1 MPENVDLDV
10 VKSKIKTLTEKIITQ
25 NSKAS
30 ISISDNTAVKIGLN
44 KNTASIKNN
53 IDAIVYGKGS
63 SFEDA
68 IIKARTTFTSQNSDK
83 YIILV
88 TDATD
93 SLKEQLDSLVDN
105 DVTIISILYDIT
117 NNELGTLAE
126 SAYGPVYMVNDLD
139 EQKLA
144 DVINK
149 SLIDLQ
155 VKNKLTDE
163 ILSYFDIELLTED
176 ENISINEEGILW
188 NIERIKN
195 GETLT
200 IKYKLKL
207 KEDAV
212 IDRNVIFK
220 NWFSAKEVTINYEK
234 DLLQKQVKLE
244 KEKTPIFTVCE
255 TYKMKIKAVNSENAS
270 LGVAGIQF
278 KIEGKDSEGNTVYTD
293 TLTTDANGYVEV
305 QKIKTLGKVTYT
317 ITPIIDIVGYENTEA
332 RNVIVDNDYLGRR
345 VIEVDGDGLKAEAD
359 SIDRI
364 VEIEFP
370 IKVQGFDLEINL
382 NELNNSNVKL
392 SNAEFRLIQPK
403 LNSKYEMDVLY
414 GKTNEHGQLFFHP
427 AVMTKAG
434 TYDYILSQISEVT
447 GYESMGN
454 VTLSLTFNNKG
465 EITKAVKKHNDN
477 VEITDW
483 NKAYVQL
490 NVGNKGVFTDA
501 FDFEFNLTDKQTGD
515 PIVGAKYDITV
526 TTSNNTKYSFGDN
539 VTDNNGQIKLLLPGT
554 GEVHIAIVEKAP
566 ATGYAKCSVAKEFT
580 IHRQDGEVKYAYGSN
595 SSSTNYF
602 NVTCQS
608 VDDKVI
614 VDTEATLKTERN
626 TVKIKAI
633 DAVEVPSFGLEEVQF
648 TLVNT
653 VNGKTYGPAETNY
666 DGEVEFTIDDEPQG
680 QYEYSLI
687 TTYVPF
693 GYIKNTDPIRFNIH
707 FDENGYIDSVND
719 IDTIQKIEYQLVED
733 ETAKLHRAYLEIGID
748 MEANLA
754 YNFQIALTDIDTGV
768 AIDGAIYD
776 LEIEYGDRIKKIKG
790 RPTDA
795 NGMISTRI
803 AVDKSKVTNL
813 NVTVAQTGA
822 KLGYKADLPAQE
834 ISINL
839 LNNEITHTP
848 TEVKPGNTQGGQLRY
863 ADVSGQTITYHH
875 TNRRKDASDTMLNIN
890 VTTLEKTSDS
900 VIGGKSVQIIN
911 NAVKD
916 ANGKIIKAILDS
928 NGQDLNVT
936 NVTSTDVPTVGY
948 TSFDNLQ
955 LIGCKIPGEQE
966 YEIEMIVDG
975 NLIRC
980 RLTYKYNEYTEMVEL
995 INVETV
1001 WGNRLIRSKN
1011 FSSYENETGYISD
1024 INLEIYTFE
1033 GSNVTGNLTLDLK
1046 KADLETK
1053 ATLAGAKYDIIIER
1067 PDGTKIVR
1075 SNVEVFDD
1083 VVELEGIY
1091 VPQDTAIY
1099 ITEKTAPIGYELND
1113 TMILKVTG
1121 VDPYT
1126 NEVTLTKENDSY
1138 NGERSELVKD
1148 QNINISTS
1156 GMVQSQY
1163 TLNMYDVQMD
1173 KFRFKITAND
1183 NVTFKGASG
1192 FKFEI
1197 KNDVGAQKVTGV
1209 TNENGEVNTLV
1220 GGIYDDTSSPRT
1232 YTVTGI
1238 KAGTYYKKLATP
1250 IEVKVYFKAD
1260 GTVDYDKTLKG
1271 QTDANYSEA
1280 GTALGQ
1286 WHFEGANKLDDAGN
1300 IVYCIAII
1308 INVETLDPLNV
1319 EIETVNK
1326 FTDAVVSD
1334 VEYSISPS
1342 VTPAKGTTNIQV
1354 SYAESNI
1361 NRSYVLSQTVVPD
1374 NYILAKN
1381 LGFNITYDDDGN
1393 IAEQPVVISPDM
1405 KVVSYSGKTLKIQV
1419 KIEPRVPITVTNLY
1433 YFNHDEVLQGGE
1445 FKVTGMK
1452 SSLQTNSDGQAKGVI
1467 GRFGENEDVTYTV
1480 TQTKA
1485 KYGYAE
1491 VDPFDIVVHY
1501 GENRE
1506 ITSVTLAEPNNRFVT
1521 VGYIQPSKASD
1532 YGYNKT
1538 DKGIITLTVLNYKA
1552 VTMNI
1557 KNVDRQ
1563 DGANLLSGTQY
1574 SVTSD
1579 INTKGNG
1586 TTDANGMA
1594 LTYVGKSGFD
1604 RTVRYTIHEDKPAF
1618 GYQTFGTDIYLD
1630 VDFNEDGYITGCA
1643 ITNNPNIDNV
1653 AKAST
1658 ITPIVTIEDNFTI
1671 NIELKNN
1678 PLMKFN
1684 ITKVDM
1690 QNKERVIKN
1699 VTFDVIGTLADTQYT
1714 KDTVTTNQEG
1724 KVTAKV
1730 DRTLDS
1736 TTMQY
1741 TLKETKKSPFY
1752 EWLPE
1757 DIKLEISYDE
1767 TGKMQK
1773 GENAYRVIAGNEY
1786 IDITNVDEDN
1796 FTMDMTI
1803 YNDEIKAFGV
1813 HIYTDDKYDDSKK
1826 VEQATWDA
1834 FLTDREKT
1842 GHVKDNNY
1850 SARLISGRDSDGDG
1864 NPDLAHAEDYQIIG
1878 EYSGGTGT
1886 RTLRLTTS
1894 SGWMPNTYSY
1904 NDEWIRSAYGLDSY
1918 NILID
1923 IDFDDNGKI
1932 INQPRLR
1939 TGDDNYIGWLLD
1951 GRYVEVSKEGDYGIN
1966 VTIHYYPKLQVAMRT
1981 YDMYT
1986 DEYTPANF
1994 QISTISSTGDRN
2006 GIKEGYLGYNA
2017 GDGRH
2022 STISYKGQAKNSL
2035 TIDNFKALC
2044 FTETQNARMTRIV
2057 DNEDGTNSEQY
2068 GRYIYLYEMN
2078 EPTSPVQYQKYRPR
2092 SFGNYYSRKLAKII
2106 VWYNNKGEVVDSSV
2120 EQVYSNNNITDIK
2133 VIIPE
2138 EGMYAGTYDAEGNFT
2153 KYNNHNIYID
2163 VAYAPITTAGITVR
2177 DEVSGAPIGEI
2188 RVYPYGGGTHQ
2199 TSTSYEHRTTL
2210 HYDTNNNGQTSWTYW
2225 GANVAG
2231 DKNIYKISLG
2241 KIEKGYLGAYSD
2253 EGEFRYIEVEVSYN
2267 EQGRIGAARVLN
2279 KDGFNNVA
2287 ATVDESCYGTTH
2299 LKLNFNLKRK
2309 MGMQI
2314 NKVDQYDNNIKLSAK
2329 FKVTN
2334 NIDTSGTSTEYM
2346 INTGT
2351 RKEQLAGRIIA
2362 NNTVE
2367 YTLSEVTVPDGYKPL
2382 DKNLKL
2388 IVKYRANGTIETAYP
2403 ADEYS
2408 KEHLRVDY
2416 VCQSERRD
2424 NSLLYKDIEIT
2435 VYNEPKFAV
2444 ELELVDKYYN
2454 NIKIDNVTFNMTSS
2468 EGDVAVGNLV
2478 TDAYGKI
2485 YTYIGAVHPGKTV
2498 TYTLEQ
2504 ADKASGYYKLTNPI
2518 KFTVTFDSTGKPVD
2532 IPTLVDDYAQEYA
2545 SVLTKDVSKFRT
2557 NYTANIRV
2565 YNMPERVYL
2574 AINKYDWLTNNPI
2587 QDVEFKVT
2595 VEENGTSRDINS
2607 VLTNAQGNAV
2617 VQIDTF
2623 KEEAQGRS
2631 VIYTIH
2637 EVAAPDSYRKTQD
2650 LKIEVLYDAKGGI
2663 SSWQVLS
2670 NESNLNY
2677 TVYRRGNTSIQKIEN
2692 VYAHMKVSIPNDN
2705 TYDLIVKDEDINY
2718 KGLGVQGTKYDI
2730 TINGI
2735 PKNAAT
2741 TSSTGYTQLKN
2752 LTDNGNF
2759 QIRIAEKTIGE
2770 GYRENKENDIIL
2782 EIEKAATGA
2791 YSLSLNTSLMTN
2803 YTITE
2808 TANSTT
2814 SVPEYRI
2821 DLTDNT
2827 YAIVSVSEEY
2837 GQIKVTFF
2845 NETKSELTLIKQDIN
2860 SKASLQDVE
2869 FKITKKDLAK
2879 NEETVLTQN
2888 TKTDA
2893 NGRIYFDLG
2902 IAPQNTTVEYTF
2914 EELSQPKPTDKY
2926 QTVLLPQTV
2935 TVTYDIYGR
2944 ITNIITNSRLRTK
2957 AFLQHSDNNNCRSV
2971 ITTIG
2976 NGTLDPQYKVKV
2988 VTEDVDTGRRING
3001 STIDVEVKNISG
3013 DTLTQLPLNNPQN
3026 PDRSLPNI
3034 TQNLCTDGKLHTD
3047 TEVEQEGYRV
3057 IEKGVIITEGI
3068 KQKGEIT
3075 IDVSQTG
3082 FAYGYEKGSQKV
3094 TGQVKIATD
3103 FKDNPNGSLD
3113 SLLTME
3119 LKNNDG
3125 LEVTVDEDS
3134 REIIITIKN
3143 ESRVGLTL
3151 EKLSTIVNEDGS
3163 RDKIKGA
3170 SFTVTSKILTASSEI
3185 ATDLKVDTRLTGV
3198 DGITSESIGKAYP
3211 GKTVVYTIH
3220 ENELEGYVPIEDIEI
3235 AVVFDLKGN
3244 ISYVEL
3250 LSAYIDILNWE
3261 DIVNSFNGTKD
3272 IRIPILNTP
3281 IIQDYQV
3288 ILEKHDIDDGLYP
3301 DLIPGAEYE
3310 ITVAEQFGETKTW
3323 TAITNSEGKIY
3334 STYFS
3339 GYGTINITIREI
3351 TAPVGYELDPLP
3363 KYITLFRNKDS
3374 GVIQKYSSDVNID
3387 VNDENTIVALKP
3399 LDKGMNNTYGLIID
3413 KVDVDTGLKI
3423 IKDTAQFEVT
3433 ITKQETKEDDNYE
3446 EPTTPE
3452 VDEGIDVDTEVNEPI
3467 ENENTQAETNT
3478 DIDTDTPTDTGE
3490 ETDTNNENSETSET
3504 VVTYKETLEP
3514 MTTSNGR
3521 AMIRTVYA
3529 PEEAGIYTYT
3539 IKEIKVPDGYTK
3551 DPQEV
3556 VFEVEFEKTP
3566 EGNMIIKNA
3575 RKISGEYA
3583 SILALREDTLG
3594 FTLGNKD
3601 TSLIPKEDEYLLNI
3615 YKVDENKE
3623 LITESTAMF
3632 MIVLP
3637 DGSKQYVETENGKLK
3652 LEHFKLPE
3660 EAGTITY
3667 KIKEIMAPEGY
3678 VLDREEK
3685 TLEIT
3690 FIEKD
3695 GKIVIKEA
3703 TVEGTNISITS
3714 NDEKVININVVNK
3727 EGKTPIDPPVED
3739 AGKYTLIINKLDSES
3754 KEHITKA
3761 KFIVTLEDGQKLE
3774 VETDENGQAIIR
3786 DVKVPVKPGTYPYVI
3801 KEISAPN
3808 GYKLDSTYKVIEIT
3822 FIEQNDEIVIG
3833 VVSAVSGNNVTA
3845 NLLENDVVSVDILN
3859 EKEGKPVDPD
3869 DPDKDKVDVTI
3880 KKYEEGTTTG
3890 LKGAVIAVYDKEGNE
3905 VTRVTT
3911 NDNGEATFKLKAG
3924 TYKYKEVT
3932 APDGYKLNDTMYTF
3946 TIGKDGE
3953 VVFDSAN
3960 GIIYNKKEEDKPVNP
3975 DDPDKDKVDVTIKK
3989 YEEGTTTGLKGAVI
4003 AVYDK
4008 EGNEVTRVT
4017 TNDNGEATFK
4027 LKAGTYK
4034 YKEVTAPDGYKL
4046 NDTMYTFTIGED
4058 GKVVFDSANG
4068 IIYNTK
4074 NTTKPTD
4081 PDDPNKPTDPD
4092 DPNKPTDPDDPNKPT
4107 DPDDPNKPTN
4117 PDDPNKPEDKVFDLS
4132 SEKYITNVTIKYNDT
4147 NETIKKTNLDRDGI
4161 TKLDVKANRLKYLEL
4176 TLEYKIVVTNVGNK
4190 AGTLNSIVDR
4200 VPNGLYM
4207 NISEN
4212 KGWSL
4217 YNNVATYMMP
4227 NTILQPGE
4235 SKEVTIV
4242 LHYNGKTQTTGKII
4256 NYASFEA
4263 DGEIDGDH
4271 IENTNNLAKAV
4282 FVLSI
4287 KTGQEII
4294 IYPLLTFSALVVL
4307 GLGVAG
4313 IKKYVL

>member
-1 MPENVDLDV
+1 MQQKIIKNESNETELVYELSASNIVEAKPTTEVAIAIDSSYSMAENVDLDI
-10 VKSKIKTLTEKIITQ
+10 VKQKIKSLTEKIITQ
-25 NSKAS
+25 SIKTS
-30 ISISDNTAVKIGLN
+30 ISVSDNANVQAWLN
-44 KNTASIKNN
+44 RNTATVKNA
-53 IDAIVYGKGS
+53 IDAITYGKGS
-63 SFEDA
+63 DFSDA
-68 IIKARTTFTSQNSDK
+68 ITNARTTFTSQDSDK

-93 SLKEQLDSLVDN
+93 SVKEQLDQLTDN

-117 NNELGTLAE
+117 NNEIGTPNA
-126 SAYGPVYMVNDLD
+126 STYGPVYMVNDLN
-139 EQKLA
+139 EQKLT

-149 SLIDLQ
+149 NLIDLQ
-155 VKNKLTDE
+155 VQNKLTDE

-176 ENISINEEGILW
+176 DENISINEQGIVW
-188 NIERIKN
+188 NIEKLRN

-364 VEIEFP
+364 VEVEFP

-382 NELNNSNVKL
+382 NQLNNSNIKL
-392 SNAEFRLIQPK
+392 SNTEFRLIQPK
-403 LNSKYEMDVLY
+403 LNSKYEMDALY
-414 GKTNEHGQLFFHP
+414 GKTDEKGQLFFHP

-434 TYDYILSQISEVT
+434 TYDYILSQINDVT
-447 GYESMGN
+447 GYTSMGN
-454 VTLSLTFNNKG
+454 VTLSLTFNNNG
-465 EITKAVKKHNDN
+465 EITKAVTKHNNN
-477 VEITDW
+477 VGVTDW
-483 NKAYVQL
+483 NKAYVKL
-490 NVGNKGVFTDA
+490 NVGNESVLTDA
-501 FDFEFNLTDKQTGD
+501 FEFELNLTDKETKN

-554 GEVHIAIVEKAP
+554 GEVHVAIVERTP
-566 ATGYAKCSVAKEFT
+566 ATGYSKCSVAKEFN

-614 VDTEATLKTERN
+614 VDTESTLKTERN
-626 TVKIKAI
+626 TVKIKAV
-633 DAVEVPSFGLEEVQF
+633 DAVEVPSFGLEDVEF
-648 TLVNT
+648 KLVNT
-653 VNGKTYGPAETNY
+653 VNGKTYGPSLTNQ
-666 DGEVEFTIDDEPQG
+666 DGELEFTIDDEAQG
-680 QYEYSLI
+680 QYEYNLI

-693 GYIKNTDPIRFNIH
+693 GYIKNTAPIRFNMH
-707 FDENGYIDSVND
+707 FDGNGYIDSVND
-719 IDTIQKIEYQLVED
+719 IDPVQKIEYQLVED
-733 ETAKLHRAYLEIGID
+733 ETTKLHRAYLEIGID

-754 YNFQIALTDIDTGV
+754 YNFQIALTDIDSGA
-768 AIDGAIYD
+768 AIDGARYD
-776 LEIEYGDRIKKIKG
+776 LEIEYGDRIKQIKG

-795 NGMISTRI
+795 NGTISTRI
-803 AVDKSKVTNL
+803 AIDKSKVTNL

-822 KLGYKADLPAQE
+822 KLGYKADIAVQE

-848 TEVKPGNTQGGQLRY
+848 TEIRPGNTQGGQIRY

-890 VTTLEKTSDS
+890 ITTLEKTSDS

-911 NAVKD
+911 EAVRDSSGNVIKQILNSD
-916 ANGKIIKAILDS
+916 GK
-928 NGQDLNVT
+928 DLNVT
-936 NVTSTDVPTVGY
+936 KVTSLDVPTVGY
-948 TSFDNLQ
+948 TSFEKLP
-955 LIGCKIPGEQE
+955 LIGCRIPGEQE
-966 YEIEMIVDG
+966 YEIEMVVDG

-1024 INLEIYTFE
+1024 INLEIYTYE
-1033 GSNVTGNLTLDLK
+1033 GEGEATGNLTLDLK
-1046 KADLETK
+1046 KADIETK
-1053 ATLAGAKYDIIIER
+1053 NSLAGAKYDIIIER

-1099 ITEKTAPIGYELND
+1099 ITEAQAPLGYELND

-1121 VDPYT
+1121 VDQYT

-1138 NGERSELVKD
+1138 NGTRSELVKD

-1163 TLNMYDVQMD
+1163 TLNMYDAQMD
-1173 KFRFKITAND
+1173 KFKFKITTTD
-1183 NVTFKGASG
+1183 NVTFKNVSG

-1197 KNDVGAQKVTGV
+1197 KNDVGAQKVTEV

-1232 YTVTGI
+1232 YTITGI

-1250 IEVKVYFKAD
+1250 IEVKVFFKAD

-1271 QTDANYSEA
+1271 QTDANYSET
-1280 GTALGQ
+1280 GTTLGQ
-1286 WHFEGANKLDDAGN
+1286 WHFEGANKLFDDGSIN
-1300 IVYCIAII
+1300 YSIAIV

-1334 VEYSISPS
+1334 VEYTISPS
-1342 VTPAKGTTNIQV
+1342 VTEAKGTTNIEV
-1354 SYAESNI
+1354 NYAESNI
-1361 NRSYVLSQTVVPD
+1361 NRSYVLSQTLVPD

-1393 IAEQPVVISPDM
+1393 ITGEPVVISPDM
-1405 KVVSYSGKTLKIQV
+1405 KVVEYSGKTLKIQV

-1445 FKVTGMK
+1445 FQVTGMK
-1452 SSLQTNSDGQAKGVI
+1452 ASLQTNSDGQAKGVI
-1467 GRFGENEDVTYTV
+1467 GKFGENEDITYTV

-1552 VTMNI
+1552 VKMNI
-1557 KNVDRQ
+1557 ENVDRQ
-1563 DGANLLSGTQY
+1563 EQTKPLVGTQY
-1574 SVTSD
+1574 EITSD
-1579 INTKGNG
+1579 INTNGTG
-1586 TTDANGMA
+1586 TTDAKGIA
-1594 LTYVGKSGFD
+1594 SAYVGKSGFD
-1604 RTVRYTIHEDKPAF
+1604 KTVRYTIKEKNPAF

-1643 ITNNPNIDNV
+1643 ITNDPSIENV
-1653 AKAST
+1653 AKANT
-1658 ITPIVTIEDNFTI
+1658 ITPIVTIEDNFTV

-1690 QNKERVIKN
+1690 QNKEKAIKN
-1699 VTFDVIGTLADTQYT
+1699 VVFDVIGTLGDKEYT
-1714 KDTVTTNQEG
+1714 KDTVATNQDG

-1736 TTMQY
+1736 ATMEY

-1773 GENAYRVIAGNEY
+1773 GENAYRILSGNEY

-1796 FTMDMTI
+1796 FTIDMTI

-1813 HIYTDDKYDDSKK
+1813 HIYTDDKYDSSKK
-1826 VEQATWDA
+1826 VENATWDA
-1834 FLTDREKT
+1834 FLTDETKA
-1842 GHVKDNNY
+1842 GHVKDNDY
-1850 SARLISGRDSDGDG
+1850 AKQLISGRDSDNDG

-1878 EYSGGTGT
+1878 EYSGGAGT

-1894 SGWMPNTYSY
+1894 SSWMPNYYSY
-1904 NDEWIRSAYGLDSY
+1904 NDEWIKSAYGLDSY

-1932 INQPRLR
+1932 VSEPRLR
-1939 TGDDNYIGWLLD
+1939 TGNDGYIGWLLD

-1966 VTIHYYPKLQVAMRT
+1966 VTIHYYPKLQIAMRT

-1986 DEYTPANF
+1986 GEYTPANF
-1994 QISTISSTGDRN
+1994 QISTISSSGDRN
-2006 GIKEGYLGYNA
+2006 GIKEGYIGNNPS
-2017 GDGRH
+2017 DGRH
-2022 STISYKGQAKNSL
+2022 ATISYRGQAKNSL

-2044 FTETQNARMTRIV
+2044 FTETQNARMSRTAN
-2057 DNEDGTNSEQY
+2057 NEDGTTSEQY

-2092 SFGNYYSRKLAKII
+2092 RTGDYYSRKLAKIV
-2106 VWYNNKGEVVDSSV
+2106 VWYNDKGEVVDSVV
-2120 EQVYSNNNITDIK
+2120 EEVYSNNNITDIK

-2138 EGMYAGTYDAEGNFT
+2138 QGMYAGGYDAEGNYT

-2163 VAYAPITTAGITVR
+2163 VTYAPITTAGITVR

-2199 TSTSYEHRTTL
+2199 TSTSYEYRSSL
-2210 HYDTNNNGQTSWTYW
+2210 YYETNNNGQTSWTYW
-2225 GANVAG
+2225 GANVPG
-2231 DKNIYKISLG
+2231 NKNVYKISLG
-2241 KIEKGYLGAYSD
+2241 EIEKGYLGAYS
-2253 EGEFRYIEVEVSYN
+2253 EESVFRYIEVEVSYDKD
-2267 EQGRIGAARVLN
+2267 GRIGSARVLN

-2287 ATVDESCYGTTH
+2287 AEVDESCYGTTH

-2314 NKVDQYDNNIKLSAK
+2314 NKVDQYDNNVKLSAK

-2334 NIDTSGTSTEYM
+2334 NMDTSGTNTEYV
-2346 INTGT
+2346 INTGS

-2408 KEHLRVDY
+2408 KAHLRVDY
-2416 VCQSERRD
+2416 VCQTARKD

-2435 VYNEPKFAV
+2435 IYNEPKFAV
-2444 ELELVDKYYN
+2444 ELELADKFYN

-2574 AINKYDWLTNNPI
+2574 AINKYDWLTNTPI
-2587 QDVEFKVT
+2587 QDVEFKVS

-2730 TINGI
+2730 TINGV
-2735 PKNAAT
+2735 PKNLTT

-2759 QIRIAEKTIGE
+2759 QIRIAERIIGE
-2770 GYRENKENDIIL
+2770 GYRANKENDVIL
-2782 EIEKAATGA
+2782 EIEKAATGV
-2791 YSLSLNTSLMTN
+2791 YSLSLNTEAMTN

-2808 TANSTT
+2808 TANSTID
-2814 SVPEYRI
+2814 VPEYKI
-2821 DLTDNT
+2821 ELTDDT
-2827 YAIVSVSEEY
+2827 YVIVSVNEEY

-2860 SKASLQDVE
+2860 TKASLQDVE

-2879 NEETVLTQN
+2879 NEETVLTENQ
-2888 TKTDA
+2888 KTDV
-2893 NGRIYFDLG
+2893 NGMIYFDLG
-2902 IAPQNTTVEYTF
+2902 VAPQNTTVEYTF
-2914 EELSQPKPTDKY
+2914 EELSEPKPIDKY
-2926 QTVLLPQTV
+2926 QTLLPPQTV
-2935 TVTYDIYGR
+2935 TVTYDMYGKISN
-2944 ITNIITNSRLRTK
+2944 ITTNSKLRTK
-2957 AFLQHSDNNNCRSV
+2957 AFLQHSDNNNCRSL

-3013 DTLTQLPLNNPQN
+3013 DTLTQLPLNYPQDPSRN
-3026 PDRSLPNI
+3026 LPNV

-3047 TEVEQEGYRV
+3047 VEVTQKGYRV
-3057 IEKGVIITEGI
+3057 MEKGVILTEGI

-3094 TGQVKIATD
+3094 TGQVKIVTD
-3103 FKDNPNGSLD
+3103 FTNNPNGSLD
-3113 SLLTME
+3113 SLLSME
-3119 LKNNDG
+3119 LLDNDG

-3151 EKLSTIVNEDGS
+3151 EKLSTVVNSDGS
-3163 RDKIKGA
+3163 RDKIRGA
-3170 SFTVTSKILTASSEI
+3170 SFTVTSKILTASSET

-3198 DGITSESIGKAYP
+3198 DGITSEAIGKAYP

-3220 ENELEGYVPIEDIEI
+3220 ENELEGYEPIEDIEI
-3235 AVVFDLKGN
+3235 AVVYDLKGN

-3250 LSAYIDILNWE
+3250 LSAYIDVLNWE
-3261 DIVNSFNGTKD
+3261 DIVNSFRGTKD
-3272 IRIPILNTP
+3272 IRIPILNAP

-3301 DLIPGAEYE
+3301 ELIPGAEYE

-3323 TAITNSEGKIY
+3323 TAITNSEGKIH
-3334 STYFS
+3334 STYFN
-3339 GYGTINITIREI
+3339 GYGTINITIKEI
-3351 TAPVGYELDPLP
+3351 SAPVGYELDPIE

-3387 VNDENTIVALKP
+3387 VNDQNTVVTLKP
-3399 LDKGMNNTYGLIID
+3399 LDKGLNNTYGLIID

-3423 IKDTAQFEVT
+3423 TKDTAEFEVT
-3433 ITKQETKEDDNYE
+3433 VTKQEKQENDDYE
-3446 EPTTPE
+3446 EPTIPDI
-3452 VDEGIDVDTEVNEPI
+3452 DEGIDVDTNVNEQP
-3467 ENENTQAETNT
+3467 EN
-3478 DIDTDTPTDTGE
+3478 
-3490 ETDTNNENSETSET
+3490 TDTNEQNDTKQAENAQST
-3504 VVTYKETLEP
+3504 VVTYKETLAP

-3539 IKEIKVPDGYTK
+3539 IKETKVPDGYEK

-3566 EGNMIIKNA
+3566 EGIMLIKNA
-3575 RKISGEYA
+3575 KKISGEYA

-3601 TSLIPKEDEYLLNI
+3601 KNLIPQEDEYLLNI
-3615 YKVDENKE
+3615 YKVDENNNRIKD
-3623 LITESTAMF
+3623 TAIFKVTM
-3632 MIVLP
+3632 P
-3637 DGSKQYVETENGKLK
+3637 DGTVKYIETDENSKLN
-3652 LEHFKLPE
+3652 LEHFKYPE
-3660 EAGTITY
+3660 QPGTLTYVLEETMAPNGYIINKEPISINLEFIQQEEKIVLNSSNIVINAPGNNVSSAELKDGAININVTNVKGEPSTNVDRGSYNLILTKIDADTKKIIPKEAEITVGLENGQKVLSRTKEDA
-3667 KIKEIMAPEGY
+3667 KIKILEIKAPAKAGEYEYVIKETKAPEGY
-3678 VLDREEK
+3678 ILNDEPQIFK
-3685 TLEIT
+3685 IT
-3690 FIEKD
+3690 FADDPQDQSKLVITNAYEVTDGIKTPIIKVKSYANNTVEIDVENKKDATEPLYLKSKIDAKNEVIYNVYQKEDVPFIPIASVLPDALKDTSTKIYTIDEPVIDTKTMLEYKSYAGKLGTTVKEFIENLDTNAEVITIYDKNGNTLIVANLDGKGNIVSIQDKD
-3695 GKIVIKEA
+3695 GKTIQGEDLV
-3703 TVEGTNISITS
+3703 
-3714 NDEKVININVVNK
+3714 
-3727 EGKTPIDPPVED
+3727 KT
-3739 AGKYTLIINKLDSES
+3739 
-3754 KEHITKA
+3754 
-3761 KFIVTLEDGQKLE
+3761 
-3774 VETDENGQAIIR
+3774 
-3786 DVKVPVKPGTYPYVI
+3786 
-3801 KEISAPN
+3801 
-3808 GYKLDSTYKVIEIT
+3808 GYKLKATKGSEELNYKISVKGDVNGDGRITTADSTAIKRILALKLP
-3822 FIEQNDEIVIG
+3822 EQIDAYNNWTLLQKIAADNSNQIG
-3833 VVSAVSGNNVTA
+3833 
-3845 NLLENDVVSVDILN
+3845 LL
-3859 EKEGKPVDPD
+3859 
-3869 DPDKDKVDVTI
+3869 
-3880 KKYEEGTTTG
+3880 
-3890 LKGAVIAVYDKEGNE
+3890 
-3905 VTRVTT
+3905 
-3911 NDNGEATFKLKAG
+3911 
-3924 TYKYKEVT
+3924 
-3932 APDGYKLNDTMYTF
+3932 
-3946 TIGKDGE
+3946 
-3953 VVFDSAN
+3953 
-3960 GIIYNKKEEDKPVNP
+3960 
-3975 DDPDKDKVDVTIKK
+3975 
-3989 YEEGTTTGLKGAVI
+3989 
-4003 AVYDK
+4003 
-4008 EGNEVTRVT
+4008 
-4017 TNDNGEATFK
+4017 
-4027 LKAGTYK
+4027 
-4034 YKEVTAPDGYKL
+4034 
-4046 NDTMYTFTIGED
+4046 
-4058 GKVVFDSANG
+4058 
-4068 IIYNTK
+4068 
-4074 NTTKPTD
+4074 TTKDSTTMKKLLA
-4081 PDDPNKPTDPD
+4081 KPI
-4092 DPNKPTDPDDPNKPT
+4092 
-4107 DPDDPNKPTN
+4107 
-4117 PDDPNKPEDKVFDLS
+4117 PED
-4132 SEKYITNVTIKYNDT
+4132 
-4147 NETIKKTNLDRDGI
+4147 
-4161 TKLDVKANRLKYLEL
+4161 
-4176 TLEYKIVVTNVGNK
+4176 
-4190 AGTLNSIVDR
+4190 
-4200 VPNGLYM
+4200 
-4207 NISEN
+4207 
-4212 KGWSL
+4212 
-4217 YNNVATYMMP
+4217 
-4227 NTILQPGE
+4227 
-4235 SKEVTIV
+4235 
-4242 LHYNGKTQTTGKII
+4242 
-4256 NYASFEA
+4256 
-4263 DGEIDGDH
+4263 
-4271 IENTNNLAKAV
+4271 
-4282 FVLSI
+4282 
-4287 KTGQEII
+4287 
-4294 IYPLLTFSALVVL
+4294 
-4307 GLGVAG
+4307 
-4313 IKKYVL
+4313 